1 MKKLYGFLK
10 VKLCYRTYW
19 RQWILVLVVF
29 LISLSNF
36 AQSQQYSSIEEVK
49 KLNYELFEEIGF
61 DENQMNHVCR
71 AIYSTQKRASY
82 LAENGVSPNKEKL
95 DQEFKSLM
103 LRALSEEAFK
113 KFESIRH
120 KLK

>member
-1 MKKLYGFLK
+1 MKKLYRFLK

-29 LISLSNF
+29 LVSLSNF

-95 DQEFKSLM
+95 DQQFKSLI
-103 LRALSEEAFK
+103 LRVLSEEEFK

>member
-10 VKLCYRTYW
+10 VKFCYRTYW

-29 LISLSNF
+29 LVSLSNF

-71 AIYSTQKRASY
+71 AIYSTQKKASY

-95 DQEFKSLM
+95 DQEFKSLI
-103 LRALSEEAFK
+103 LRVLSEEEFK
-113 KFESIRH
+113 KFESIKH

>member
-1 MKKLYGFLK
+1 MKKLYEFIDFKQL
-10 VKLCYRTYW
+10 LL
-19 RQWILVLVVF
+19 IIA
-29 LISLSNF
+29 ISLVSLSSF

-49 KLNYELFEEIGF
+49 KLNFELFEEIGF

-82 LAENGVSPNKEKL
+82 LAENEVSSNKEKL
-95 DQEFKSLM
+95 DQQFKSLM
-103 LRALSEEAFK
+103 LRVLSEEDFK
-113 KFESIRH
+113 KFESIKH

>member
-1 MKKLYGFLK
+1 MKKLYEFLK

-19 RQWILVLVVF
+19 RQWILVLVIF

-95 DQEFKSLM
+95 DQQFKSLI
-103 LRALSEEAFK
+103 LRVLSEEEFK

>member
-1 MKKLYGFLK
+1 MKKLYEFLK

-19 RQWILVLVVF
+19 RQWILVLVIF

-95 DQEFKSLM
+95 DQQFKSLI
-103 LRALSEEAFK
+103 LRVLSEEDFK
-113 KFESIRH
+113 KFESIKH

>member
-10 VKLCYRTYW
+10 LKLCYRTYW
-19 RQWILVLVVF
+19 RQWILVLVIF

-49 KLNYELFEEIGF
+49 KLNFELFEEIGF
-61 DENQMNHVCR
+61 DENKMNHVCR

-95 DQEFKSLM
+95 DQQFKSLI
-103 LRALSEEAFK
+103 LRVLSEEEFK

>member
-1 MKKLYGFLK
+1 MKKLYEFLK

-19 RQWILVLVVF
+19 RQWFLLLVIFLV
-29 LISLSNF
+29 SLSNF

-49 KLNYELFEEIGF
+49 KLNFELFEEIGF

-82 LAENGVSPNKEKL
+82 LAENGASSNKEKL
-95 DQEFKSLM
+95 DQQFKSLM
-103 LRALSEEAFK
+103 LRVLSEEDFK
-113 KFESIRH
+113 KFESIKH